1 MCRKE
6 GSVEEEEQEQEVEAP
21 IEDLVPRQDIS
32 SKLSE
37 ELCDK
42 LKDKNWKIRKEGLDE
57 LKEIVSSAKFI
68 TADLASLPA
77 SLAPRTTD
85 ANKILA
91 VQAIELIG
99 NLGLAMGPHTKPNIP
114 HLLPPL
120 LAALGDSKANVRQA
134 AVASLNTLLKETS
147 LRDMVV
153 ADILPAALAKAN
165 PAAKQELFTWLATNL
180 PEAKSVS
187 KEELTACLPVL
198 FSAMEDR
205 SGDVRKASQEA
216 VLGFMKH
223 LGWPAM
229 NKATE
234 KLSAVSKNAVG
245 PLLEKARAEM
255 PAPAARKPGP
265 SSKSGTVDR
274 AETSR
279 PATATA
285 ERKESAS
292 SKAAGKPAAKSK
304 LGLSKPVASKK
315 KEEEMD
321 TSPPYQANKLKNA
334 RFRDE
339 QKLKLLKWSFAQP
352 RQELVDQL
360 KDQFVTANFNK
371 SLLAMMF
378 HADFKQHLKAL
389 EMLLA
394 HVEADSEALI
404 SNLDLLLKWMT
415 LRFFETNPS
424 VNIKGLEYLT
434 MVFSVLTECDDGYN
448 LHDIEAN
455 SFLPYLVTKVGDPKD
470 QIRASCKTIIKLV
483 CKIYP
488 ASKLFNFL
496 MVGISTKNAK
506 QRMECLDEVG
516 SLIASHGTA
525 VSGAKPAEALRE
537 MSKQI
542 GDRDTAVRNA
552 ALNAI
557 TEAYFQVVFVLPFE
571 VWVDVICF
579 DAGG

>member
-1 MCRKE
+1 
-6 GSVEEEEQEQEVEAP
+6 
-21 IEDLVPRQDIS
+21 
-32 SKLSE
+32 
-37 ELCDK
+37 
-42 LKDKNWKIRKEGLDE
+42 
-57 LKEIVSSAKFI
+57 
-68 TADLASLPA
+68 
-77 SLAPRTTD
+77 
-85 ANKILA
+85 
-91 VQAIELIG
+91 
-99 NLGLAMGPHTKPNIP
+99 MGPHTKPNIP

-180 PEAKSVS
+180 PEAKAES

-229 NKATE
+229 NKAME
-234 KLSAVSKNAVG
+234 KLSAVSKSAVG

-255 PAPAARKPGP
+255 PAPAARKPGLP
-265 SSKSGTVDR
+265 SKSGSVDR

-360 KDQFVTANFNK
+360 KDQLVTAKFNK

-404 SNLDLLLKWMT
+404 SNLDLLLNWMT

-424 VNIKGLEYLT
+424 VNIKGLEFLCLLFT
-434 MVFSVLTECDDGYN
+434 VLAECDDGYN
-448 LHDIEAN
+448 LHEIEAT
-455 SFLPYLVTKVGDPKD
+455 SFIPYLVTKIGDPKD
-470 QIRASCKTIIKLV
+470 QIRASCKTILKLL
-483 CKIYP
+483 CK
-488 ASKLFNFL
+488 L
-496 MVGISTKNAK
+496 
-506 QRMECLDEVG
+506 
-516 SLIASHGTA
+516 
-525 VSGAKPAEALRE
+525 
-537 MSKQI
+537 
-542 GDRDTAVRNA
+542 
-552 ALNAI
+552 
-557 TEAYFQVVFVLPFE
+557 
-571 VWVDVICF
+571 
-579 DAGG
+579 